1 MDWSVIDG
9 FSNKEVDLFR
19 AACNHL
25 LGRTFV
31 SRMLY
36 TDGEKKHNPE
46 YTFIAQHQQAVR
58 DYLAFIGWELY
69 QDQLNGYFY
78 VQNDLEENRLT
89 MDKDATG
96 ILLALRLIYDENSE
110 RAGLNQDV
118 VCYVRELLEKT
129 VTDFAILKQ
138 KPNMRDVRKSLQLIE
153 NHCIIARLEG
163 RFNEM
168 GCRFTILPTILT
180 AVSAEKLNIL
190 VDRMKTLN
198 EESTDEEADESA
210 ID

>member
-1 MDWSVIDG
+1 MEWAVLDG
-9 FSNKEVDLFR
+9 FSIKEAELFR

-31 SRMLY
+31 SRMIY
-36 TDGEKKHNPE
+36 ADGERKHNPE
-46 YTFIAQHQQAVR
+46 YTFIAQYEQTVR
-58 DYLAFIGWELY
+58 GYLALIGWELY
-69 QDQLNGYFY
+69 QDPYNGYFY

-89 MDKDATG
+89 MDKDTTG

-138 KPNMRDVRKSLQLIE
+138 KPNMKEVRKSFQLIE
-153 NHCIIARLEG
+153 NHGIIARLEG

-168 GCRFTILPTILT
+168 SCRFTILPTILT
-180 AVSAEKLNIL
+180 AVSAERLNIL
-190 VDRMKTLN
+190 VERMKTSN
-198 EESTDEEADESA
+198 EESSDEENDESA
-210 ID
+210 VD

>member
-1 MDWSVIDG
+1 MDWEVLDG
-9 FSNKEVDLFR
+9 FSIKEAEFFR

-31 SRMLY
+31 SRMIY
-36 TDGEKKHNPE
+36 TDGERKHNPE
-46 YTFIAQHQQAVR
+46 YTFIAQYEHIVR
-58 DYLAFIGWELY
+58 GYLAFIGWEVY
-69 QDQLNGYFY
+69 QDPYNGYFY

-89 MDKDATG
+89 MDKDTTG

-138 KPNMRDVRKSLQLIE
+138 KPNMKEVRKSLQLIE
-153 NHCIIARLEG
+153 NHGIIARLEG

-168 GCRFTILPTILT
+168 SCRFTILPTILT
-180 AVSAEKLNIL
+180 AVSAERLNIL
-190 VDRMKTLN
+190 VERMKTTN
-198 EESTDEEADESA
+198 EETSDEETDESPVD
-210 ID
+210 

>member
-1 MDWSVIDG
+1 MDWAVLDG
-9 FSNKEVDLFR
+9 FSIKEADLFR

-31 SRMLY
+31 SRMSY
-36 TDGEKKHNPE
+36 TDGERKHNPE
-46 YTFIAQHQQAVR
+46 YTFIVQYEQVVR
-58 DYLAFIGWELY
+58 GYLALIGWELY
-69 QDQLNGYFY
+69 QDPYNGYFY

-89 MDKDATG
+89 MDKDTTG

-110 RAGLNQDV
+110 LAGLNQDV

-138 KPNMRDVRKSLQLIE
+138 KPNMKEVRKSLQLME

-163 RFNEM
+163 RFSEM
-168 GCRFTILPTILT
+168 SCRFTILPTIMT
-180 AVSAEKLNIL
+180 AVSAERLNIL
-190 VDRMKTLN
+190 VERMKTSN
-198 EESTDEEADESA
+198 EESSDEETDESA